1 MVGCEGRKT
10 TTALV
15 DTGDV
20 HAIMIG
26 AAGVGKTAYWLYPCL
41 EYALAS
47 GMSFLTTDT
56 KGDLVR
62 NYGRIAQ
69 ECYGYRVGVIDLRNP
84 TKSDGF
90 NLLHLVNKYMDAF
103 QARSENLLFKA
114 KAERYTRAMLST
126 RKEYTKKPHARNFA
140 KKQQVYSVS

>member
-1 MVGCEGRKT
+1 MCGSSQSCGEKGSTYLPHRASWWDCLTRRHRLGNGFRTVWNVLVVKLLRRSHPIPKT
-10 TTALV
+10 ADETTALV

-20 HAIMIG
+20 HAVMIG

-47 GMSFLTTDT
+47 GMSFLSTDT
-56 KGDLVR
+56 KGDVVR

-84 TKSDGF
+84 TSR
-90 NLLHLVNKYMDAF
+90 MA
-103 QARSENLLFKA
+103 
-114 KAERYTRAMLST
+114 ST
-126 RKEYTKKPHARNFA
+126 CCTW
-140 KKQQVYSVS
+140 